1 MQLSVSIEVFKEGDQ
16 YVALAPE
23 LNVSSFGESI
33 DDARMS
39 LKEALEA
46 FLEECAEMG
55 SLEQV
60 LEESGFS
67 KTGDSWQPRKPVL
80 EENLAVAV

>member
-1 MQLSVSIEVFKEGDQ
+1 MQLSVSIVVFKEGDL

-23 LNVSSFGESI
+23 LNVSSFGDSI
-33 DDARMS
+33 DDARKS
-39 LKEALEA
+39 LKEAIEA
-46 FLEECAEMG
+46 FLEECAKTG